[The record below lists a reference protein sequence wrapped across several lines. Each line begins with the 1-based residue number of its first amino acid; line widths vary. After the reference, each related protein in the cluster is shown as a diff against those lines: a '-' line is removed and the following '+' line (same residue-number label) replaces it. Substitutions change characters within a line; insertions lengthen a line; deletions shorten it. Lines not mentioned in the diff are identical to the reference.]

1 MLCFKKLKK
10 IVFLNL
16 FKAKLGGKGLLTF
29 TLLSFIGGD
38 HSESQQSY
46 ALVCKHLTRYFL
58 GFAYKSEI
66 CTSKTTPKVHG
77 PVDLR

>member
-29 TLLSFIGGD
+29 TWLSFIGGD
-38 HSESQQSY
+38 HSES
-46 ALVCKHLTRYFL
+46 
-58 GFAYKSEI
+58 
-66 CTSKTTPKVHG
+66 
-77 PVDLR
+77 